1 MKFLNLQNYLTLLS
15 CIGVFF
21 LATKI
26 EKCSNANEL
35 HRMDKKVA
43 EFERNRIND
52 STIIEAQK
60 LQIFDLQQT
69 IDASKGNDSKLQLV
83 IAGQSKTIESLKG
96 NESSCCKLV
105 EHLES
110 TDNIRYFVKAP
121 LSKWYTEVFEKPKF
135 IK

>member
-1 MKFLNLQNYLTLLS
+1 MKFLNLQNILTLLS

-26 EKCSNANEL
+26 ESCKNSKEL

-43 EFERNRIND
+43 KYEEGRLND
-52 STIIEAQK
+52 STIIASQK
-60 LQIFDLQQT
+60 LQIFDLQQS

-83 IAGQSKTIESLKG
+83 IAEQAKTIKLLKD
-96 NESSCCKLV
+96 NDNSCCAELK
-105 EHLES
+105 HLEK
-110 TDNIRYFVKAP
+110 TENIRYFVKAP

>member
-1 MKFLNLQNYLTLLS
+1 MKFLNLQNILTLLS

-26 EKCSNANEL
+26 EKCSNAKEL
-35 HRMDKKVA
+35 HRMDKVVA
-43 EFERNRIND
+43 QYEKDRLKD
-52 STIIEAQK
+52 STTIEAQK

-69 IDASKGNDSKLQLV
+69 VDASKGNDSKLQLV
-83 IAGQSKTIESLKG
+83 ISGQSKTIESLKG

>member
-1 MKFLNLQNYLTLLS
+1 
-15 CIGVFF
+15 
-21 LATKI
+21 
-26 EKCSNANEL
+26 
-35 HRMDKKVA
+35 MDKVVA
-43 EFERNRIND
+43 QYEQNRLKD
-52 STIIEAQK
+52 STVIEVQK

-69 IDASKGNDSKLQLV
+69 VDASKNNDSQLQLV

>member
-1 MKFLNLQNYLTLLS
+1 MKFLNLQNYFTLLS

-43 EFERNRIND
+43 ELEINRVND

-69 IDASKGNDSKLQLV
+69 VDASKNNDSQLQLV
-83 IAGQSKTIESLKG
+83 ITQQEKTIETLKG
-96 NESSCCKLV
+96 NESSCCALV